1 MASFVLGYDKIIVG
15 GSLAALLYGYKNNI
29 PVVYV
34 APKIP
39 LFFETYH
46 NGKSKQELWHK
57 LAFQLSLAGLIPASD
72 RAVGYRVEADNILK
86 VFTDE
91 PFFCTFSYNELIVF
105 DDDKLEGWDNALVS
119 EKKYRVLDW
128 ISDRRSS
135 PHDIAIL
142 KTADQFVEE
151 VHFYPSSRIDGNWSG
166 KKDILAI
173 SHLTMEQIKDPEYC
187 DIYVRFK
194 VLHMMKDAGI
204 KGPKNGIHPK
214 DPTKH
219 KRLAIK
225 LETELREVERL
236 VVEPHAVDEL
246 LKNFRLENEYLDGKE
261 N

>member
-1 MASFVLGYDKIIVG
+1 MASFVFRYDKIIVG

-29 PVVYV
+29 PVIYV

-46 NGKSKQELWHK
+46 DGKSKQELWHQ
-57 LAFQLSLAGLIPASD
+57 LAFQLSLAGLMPVSD
-72 RAVGYRVEADNILK
+72 KAVGYRVESDNILK
-86 VFTDE
+86 VLTDE
-91 PFFCTFSYNELIVF
+91 PFFCTFSYGELIVF
-105 DDDKLEGWDNALVS
+105 DDDKLEGWDSELVS
-119 EKKYRVLDW
+119 AKKYRVLDW

-135 PHDIAIL
+135 PHDITIL
-142 KTADQFVEE
+142 KTEDQFVEE

-173 SHLTMEQIKDPEYC
+173 SHLTKEQIADSEYC

-204 KGPKNGIHPK
+204 TGPKNGINKK

-219 KRLAIK
+219 KRLAIR
-225 LETELREVERL
+225 LETELREVERS
-236 VVEPHAVDEL
+236 VAEPHAEDQL
-246 LKNFRLENEYLDGKE
+246 LKGFKLENEYLDGKE